1 MGETNKIFHLAI
13 PCQDLDSTIDFY
25 EKLGCS
31 VIKRDFQKV
40 TFNFYGD
47 LLVCH
52 VDPDRIDFEPKM
64 YSRHYGMTFSDKE
77 EFDHILASA
86 NKHDLLFFK
95 ETMVHLQGKQGE
107 HINFFLIDPSNNIL
121 EFNYY
126 YDVNLAYH
134 S

>member
-1 MGETNKIFHLAI
+1 MGETNKIFNLAI
-13 PCQDLDSTIDFY
+13 PCHDLDLTIDFY

-31 VIKRDFQKV
+31 VIKRDTQKV
-40 TFNFYGD
+40 TFNFYGNQ
-47 LLVCH
+47 LVCH
-52 VDPDRIDFEPKM
+52 LNPDKIDFEPKM
-64 YSRHYGMTFSDKE
+64 YSRHYGMTFLDKA
-77 EFDHILASA
+77 EFERILASA

-95 ETMVHLQGKQGE
+95 ETMVHLPGKQEE

-126 YDVNLAYH
+126 QDLNLAFY